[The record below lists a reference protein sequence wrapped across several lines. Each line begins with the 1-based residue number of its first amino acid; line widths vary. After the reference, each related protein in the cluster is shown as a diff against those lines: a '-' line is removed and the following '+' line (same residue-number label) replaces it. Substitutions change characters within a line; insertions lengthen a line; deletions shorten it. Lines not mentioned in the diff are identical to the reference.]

1 MITARHAAPAAVTS
15 LLLGHSR
22 VMVAL
27 REQLDRFAR
36 SSATVLITGDTGT
49 GKETVARHLHAKSP
63 RHAMPLIA
71 LNCAAL
77 PEALIGR
84 ATCAS

>member
-1 MITARHAAPAAVTS
+1 MITARHAAPAAMTS
-15 LLLGHSR
+15 LLGHSR

-27 REQLDRFAR
+27 REQLDRIAR

-49 GKETVARHLHAKSP
+49 GKKTVARYLQAKSP